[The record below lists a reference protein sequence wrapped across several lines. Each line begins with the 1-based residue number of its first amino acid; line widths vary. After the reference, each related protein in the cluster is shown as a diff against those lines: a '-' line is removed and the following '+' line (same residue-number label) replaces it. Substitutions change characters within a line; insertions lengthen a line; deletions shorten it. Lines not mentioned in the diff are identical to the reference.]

1 MCADRSP
8 RETGVA
14 RVPRG
19 SLSERVNDPDEDQ
32 KTRNDERD
40 DIVAAARV
48 ETDVEE
54 EERRKGGRAECGVL
68 FY

>member
-1 MCADRSP
+1 MCA
-8 RETGVA
+8 ETGVA

-32 KTRNDERD
+32 RTRNDERD

-68 FY
+68 LY

>member
-1 MCADRSP
+1 M
-8 RETGVA
+8 
-14 RVPRG
+14 PRG

-32 KTRNDERD
+32 RTRNDERD

-68 FY
+68 LY